1 MTKTS
6 IAGALLLAVA
16 TATVCAS
23 AQDATWGPEINTV
36 VPRAVLAPSGSRP
49 DECRVVIANCRR
61 ISRTAQICRAGA
73 YLLVDHAAFWERR
86 VRFEL
91 VQREL
96 EDGGSVWWGQ
106 VDIGGDVLVRLYVT
120 MRDLTVTRVTHFPGE
135 GYTVTV
141 PRAAQSQGPF

>member
-16 TATVCAS
+16 TATVSTS

-36 VPRAVLAPSGSRP
+36 VRRSVPERSDSRP
-49 DECRVVIANCRR
+49 HEYRVVVANCRR
-61 ISRTAQICRAGA
+61 VSRTAQTCRAGA
-73 YLLVDHAAFWERR
+73 YPLVDHATFWERR

-96 EDGGSVWWGQ
+96 EDGGPVWWGQ

-120 MRDLTVTRVTHFPGE
+120 MRDLTVTRVTH
-135 GYTVTV
+135 
-141 PRAAQSQGPF
+141 RATR